1 MDGAP
6 LDESV
11 MRRIACGAITRSG
24 MSMADD
30 HTLGSYR
37 STDPQRRA
45 SEPAR
50 PNEQAGS
57 GDPLAELAR
66 LIGQSDPFAE
76 FGRSSRRA
84 ARQGQVQAA
93 SPAAAEPRYAP
104 AQEQQFAADDAHGRD
119 DYGVAPYGPHADYA
133 HPPAHAGEERL
144 PAGHVY
150 DEVPLAA
157 DHQGQYHHE
166 QGQYHHD
173 DQLHQ
178 SEQYASEQQ
187 DGYDADQ
194 YYEDEASLDPH
205 DE

>member
-1 MDGAP
+1 MGPRSMNPSRTGSSAT
-6 LDESV
+6 
-11 MRRIACGAITRSG
+11 ANTGSG

-84 ARQGQVQAA
+84 ARQQAQPQA
-93 SPAAAEPRYAP
+93 TSPATAEQRYAP
-104 AQEQQFAADDAHGRD
+104 AQEQWHAPASEQQFAADDARGRH
-119 DYGVAPYGPHADYA
+119 DYGAHADYA
-133 HPPAHAGEERL
+133 HPP
-144 PAGHVY
+144 
-150 DEVPLAA
+150 
-157 DHQGQYHHE
+157 
-166 QGQYHHD
+166 
-173 DQLHQ
+173 
-178 SEQYASEQQ
+178 
-187 DGYDADQ
+187 
-194 YYEDEASLDPH
+194 
-205 DE
+205 

>member
-6 LDESV
+6 LDKSV
-11 MRRIACGAITRSG
+11 THRVERDANTGSG

-76 FGRSSRRA
+76 FGRSSRRTT
-84 ARQGQVQAA
+84 RQAQAQPQA
-93 SPAAAEPRYAP
+93 TSPAAAEQRYAP

-119 DYGVAPYGPHADYA
+119 DYGVDPYAAHADDA

-157 DHQGQYHHE
+157 DHQGQY
-166 QGQYHHD
+166 QHD

-178 SEQYASEQQ
+178 NQQYAGEQQ
-187 DGYDADQ
+187 EGYDADQ
-194 YYEDEASLDPH
+194 YYEGEA
-205 DE
+205 